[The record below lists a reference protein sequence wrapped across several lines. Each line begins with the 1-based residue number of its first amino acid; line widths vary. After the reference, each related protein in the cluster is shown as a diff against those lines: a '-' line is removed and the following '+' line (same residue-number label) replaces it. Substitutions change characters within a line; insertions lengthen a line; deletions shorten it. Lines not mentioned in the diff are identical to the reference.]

1 MKKIVVD
8 MMGSDHGSAV
18 TVQGV
23 LDFLSKHDDVEIYA
37 VGKVEELKSL
47 EGKATLIDARDVVPM
62 ETGAL
67 EVLRYKGSSM
77 MVAINKMLELKADAI
92 VGAGSTAAFLTANT
106 LKLKLIPGVERAALM
121 SPFPTK
127 IKGKKVTV
135 LDIGANNE
143 TTPEQL
149 VQFAQMG
156 RIYSQKI
163 FNIAEPKI
171 YLLSNGAEDK
181 KGTEE
186 IKLANQKMRE
196 SQFPGFMGN
205 IEAREALDGEV
216 DVLVS
221 GGFAGNI
228 FLKGTEGVA
237 KMMNEMIKKA
247 FKRNFLS
254 KIGYLLAKK
263 GFDDMRA
270 TMDYKSTGGAML
282 LGINGVV
289 VKAHGSSDAFSF
301 YSALEVAYKMAK
313 ADVIGLI
320 KEGFNHE

>member
-1 MKKIVVD
+1 MKKIIVD
-8 MMGSDHGSAV
+8 MMGSDHGSPV

-23 LDFLSKHDDVEIYA
+23 LDFLAKHDDVEIYA
-37 VGKVEELKSL
+37 VGKIEELKAL

-77 MVAINKMLELKADAI
+77 MVAINKMLELQADAI

-163 FNIAEPKI
+163 FNVVEPKV

-186 IKLANQKMRE
+186 IKHANAKLRE
-196 SQFPGFMGN
+196 MNFPGFAGN

-247 FKRNFLS
+247 FKRNIFS

-263 GFDDMRA
+263 GFNEMKA

-301 YSALEVAYKMAK
+301 YSALEVAYKMVN
-313 ADVIGLI
+313 ADVIGFI
-320 KEGFNHE
+320 KEGFKHE